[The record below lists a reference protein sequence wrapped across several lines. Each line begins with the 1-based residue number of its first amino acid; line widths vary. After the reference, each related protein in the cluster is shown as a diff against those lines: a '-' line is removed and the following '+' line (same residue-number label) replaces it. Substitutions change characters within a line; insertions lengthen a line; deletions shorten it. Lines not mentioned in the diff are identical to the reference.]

1 MTFPDVIASH
11 NYQEHH
17 IKHALTPTEESRD
30 PDMVSMIGLGMGGW
44 ELKIKWVEDSQLN
57 PVEKIHISQRVKGQH
72 RHERDKAAEK
82 VITGQRW
89 LTASQHQLSRPVFSL
104 QKPSQNNNRTKTR
117 VLRHAC
123 GIPALLTQNASRDT
137 RNACKVRGE
146 GLA

>member
-30 PDMVSMIGLGMGGW
+30 PGMVSMIALGMEG
-44 ELKIKWVEDSQLN
+44 ELMIKWVEDSQLN
-57 PVEKIHISQRVKGQH
+57 PIEKIHISQRAKGQH
-72 RHERDKAAEK
+72 RNEKGKAAEK

-89 LTASQHQLSRPVFSL
+89 LTVSQHQLSRPVFSL
-104 QKPSQNNNRTKTR
+104 QKPSQNNNKTKTQ

-123 GIPALLTQNASRDT
+123 GIPALLTQNVSRDT